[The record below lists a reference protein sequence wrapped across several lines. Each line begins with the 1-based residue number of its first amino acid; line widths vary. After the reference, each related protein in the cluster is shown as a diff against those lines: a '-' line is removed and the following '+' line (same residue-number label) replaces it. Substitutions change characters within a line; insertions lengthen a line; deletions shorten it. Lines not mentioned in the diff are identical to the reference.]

1 MNQNLEWIKIGN
13 YLLYSHI
20 CEMLQLYQIVFPLT
34 IEVVC
39 LAYRKTFGAFSLQP
53 KMNQFSEK
61 KIQEFELS
69 CKIAHKRTQLLR
81 SYFNQPCNIQVYFLF
96 CINLN
101 LCKAFLLDIRQN
113 LVIWIHKSFLKIMKM
128 LVTTF
133 WSSKDVSDKIFVNNI
148 DFIL

>member
-1 MNQNLEWIKIGN
+1 MHQNLEWIKIGN

-20 CEMLQLYQIVFPLT
+20 CEMLQHYQIVFPLT

-69 CKIAHKRTQLLR
+69 RKIAQKRTQLLR
-81 SYFNQPCNIQVYFLF
+81 PNFNQPCNRQVYFLF

-101 LCKAFLLDIRQN
+101 LCKVFLLDIRQN
-113 LVIWIHKSFLKIMKM
+113 LVIWIHKNF
-128 LVTTF
+128 
-133 WSSKDVSDKIFVNNI
+133 
-148 DFIL
+148 